1 MAGTFEMIAEGF
13 SIAFRMN
20 NLVLMLIGVVIGL
33 IAGSIPGLSST
44 NTTAMLL
51 PVTLMFPMEGALI
64 FIAAVYMASQYGGS
78 ITAILINTP
87 GTNGAIAT
95 TLDGFPLCR
104 QGKAGVAMGLSLFG
118 STVGGLVSAMLC
130 MLIMK
135 PISRY
140 ALMVGT
146 AELFLLAL
154 LGISIIISLSE
165 KAPIKGGLAG
175 AIGLLIAAIPAE
187 PSFGMPR
194 ATFGFFELY
203 DGVPLISL
211 MCGFFAFPSMISL
224 VGSDYIATVGDK
236 DVKVGIRS
244 ILEGCVEAIKRP
256 FLMLFSAVSGMLI
269 GILPGAGVNVAAL
282 LTYTQAK
289 NFSKHPEEFGH
300 GSYEGVLAPETANNA
315 VAPGALVPALTL
327 GVPGSATTAVLLA
340 ALTLNGVNPGPRVM
354 TNYGGEV
361 YSVFAAIFL
370 ATLAMFVLGLPYTA
384 MASRIATVNLA
395 YLIPGVI
402 AVCVMGCFATRS
414 LLFDVW
420 IFLFFGFLG
429 YFMQKADFQHAPF
442 VLGIVMGALAE
453 KNFSIAIKL
462 SGGSFGIFFAS
473 PFAIIIWAIILVSI
487 AYPVVQKQL
496 KKKKTRAV

>member
-1 MAGTFEMIAEGF
+1 
-13 SIAFRMN
+13 
-20 NLVLMLIGVVIGL
+20 
-33 IAGSIPGLSST
+33 
-44 NTTAMLL
+44 
-51 PVTLMFPMEGALI
+51 
-64 FIAAVYMASQYGGS
+64 
-78 ITAILINTP
+78 
-87 GTNGAIAT
+87 
-95 TLDGFPLCR
+95 
-104 QGKAGVAMGLSLFG
+104 
-118 STVGGLVSAMLC
+118 
-130 MLIMK
+130 
-135 PISRY
+135 
-140 ALMVGT
+140 
-146 AELFLLAL
+146 
-154 LGISIIISLSE
+154 
-165 KAPIKGGLAG
+165 
-175 AIGLLIAAIPAE
+175 
-187 PSFGMPR
+187 
-194 ATFGFFELY
+194 
-203 DGVPLISL
+203 
-211 MCGFFAFPSMISL
+211 
-224 VGSDYIATVGDK
+224 
-236 DVKVGIRS
+236 
-244 ILEGCVEAIKRP
+244 
-256 FLMLFSAVSGMLI
+256 
-269 GILPGAGVNVAAL
+269 
-282 LTYTQAK
+282 
-289 NFSKHPEEFGH
+289 
-300 GSYEGVLAPETANNA
+300 
-315 VAPGALVPALTL
+315 
-327 GVPGSATTAVLLA
+327 VLLA